1 MDIKDVFVTGVT
13 GYIGG
18 SIAHLLLEN
27 NYKVTG
33 LVRSPDD
40 VSAIEQ
46 EGIDAVIGSINEV
59 ETIRE
64 HLHNADAVVNA
75 ADADNPFVVA
85 TMLEALEGT
94 GKTLIHT
101 TGSSLVGSRSQGEKS
116 AIVYH
121 EDMPIS
127 PAIEKKGRVAINRS
141 VLSNATKGVRTIVIC
156 PPMIYGQGLGIKKE
170 SIQVPW
176 LIELAKEKQQGAHI
190 GKGENRWSHVHIA
203 DLTDL
208 YLLALEKAPAGSFFY
223 AENGEASLK
232 DVARSIGRMLDL
244 GDETRSINI
253 DEAIDRWGPE
263 AAHFAFGA
271 NSRINADKA
280 RKMLGWNPKYNSIL
294 DDIEHRS
301 YKKKHNQ
308 KRYDN

>member
-1 MDIKDVFVTGVT
+1 MDIEDVFVTGVT

-18 SIAHLLLEN
+18 SIAYRLLEN
-27 NYKVTG
+27 GYKVTG
-33 LVRSPDD
+33 LVRSADD
-40 VSAIEQ
+40 VPAVEKQ
-46 EGIDAVIGSINEV
+46 GINAVTGSINEV
-59 ETIRE
+59 ERIRE
-64 HLHNADAVVNA
+64 QVQNADAVVNA

-101 TGSSLVGSRSQGEKS
+101 TGSSLVGFRSQGEKS
-116 AIVYH
+116 EIVYH

-127 PAIEKKGRVAINRS
+127 PAIEKKARVAINRS
-141 VLSNATKGVRTIVIC
+141 VLSYAAKGIRTIVIC

-170 SIQVPW
+170 SIQLPW
-176 LIELAKEKQQGAHI
+176 LIELAKEKHQGVHI

-203 DLTDL
+203 DLVDL

-223 AENGEASLK
+223 AENEEAFLK
-232 DVARSIGRMLDL
+232 EIAQAIGRMLGL
-244 GDETRSINI
+244 GEETLSITI
-253 DEAIDRWGPE
+253 DEAIDQWGPE

-280 RKMLGWNPKYNSIL
+280 RKMLDWNPRHHSIL
-294 DDIEHRS
+294 EDIEYGS
-301 YKKKHNQ
+301 YKKKHNPES
-308 KRYDN
+308 